1 MSAGRQRLISLLV
14 FIAMIAFWELL
25 SLVYTAEIMPGVP
38 LIPGWEKLFTTTF
51 LSFADYWNGGF
62 GVASVSDGA
71 ERSYPAAML
80 AILSHSWDTLVR
92 LYVGLFVG
100 AVCGILLGLVISWS
114 RWTRRLIDLP
124 VQLLRTLPLLAMVP
138 LFQLWFGTYFSG
150 KVTFIAY
157 GVGVLFVA
165 GTINAVKN
173 VPQIYIDN
181 ARTLGASKVTLYRT
195 VIIPAIFPELRA
207 TIMLSL
213 GTAWATVI
221 GAEYLG
227 AQSGLGYILVYSQQ
241 FGYVDR
247 MFFVALLFVVYASI
261 SYALFNA
268 ISLRV
273 LAWAPRP
280 AGGTIRASRPI
291 AA

>member
-1 MSAGRQRLISLLV
+1 MTGARERLSSGLV
-14 FIAMIAFWELL
+14 FLALIALWEVL
-25 SLVYTAEIMPGVP
+25 SRVYTAEIMPGVP
-38 LIPGWEKLFTTTF
+38 MIPGWEKLFTTTF
-51 LSFADYWNGGF
+51 LSLADYWGGGL

-71 ERSYPAAML
+71 ERSYAAAAL
-80 AILSHSWDTLVR
+80 AVLSHSWDTLIR
-92 LYVGLFVG
+92 LYIGLAVGGVAGTL
-100 AVCGILLGLVISWS
+100 IGLVISWS
-114 RWTRRLIDLP
+114 HWTRRLLDLP

-138 LFQLWFGTYFSG
+138 LFQLWFGTYFIG
-150 KVTFIAY
+150 KVTFVAY

-173 VPQIYIDN
+173 VPQIYLDN
-181 ARTLGASKVTLYRT
+181 ARTLGATKFEVYRT
-195 VIIPAIFPELRA
+195 VIVPAIFPELRA
-207 TIMLSL
+207 TILLSL

-241 FGYVDR
+241 YGYVDR
-247 MFFVALLFVVYASI
+247 MFFVALLFVIYASI

-268 ISLRV
+268 LSARLLEWVPRSARSL
-273 LAWAPRP
+273 A
-280 AGGTIRASRPI
+280 RPI

>member
-1 MSAGRQRLISLLV
+1 MSARAQRATSLLV
-14 FIAMIAFWELL
+14 LAAMMLLWEWA
-25 SLVYTAEIMPGVP
+25 SFVYTAEIMPGVP
-38 LIPGWEKLFTTTF
+38 MIPGWEKLGTTTL
-51 LSFADYWNGGF
+51 LSLADYWGGGL

-71 ERSYPAAML
+71 PRSYTAAAL
-80 AILSHSWDTLVR
+80 AILTHSRDTLLR
-92 LYVGLFVG
+92 LYVGLFIG
-100 AVCGILLGLVISWS
+100 AFAGIGLGLAISWS
-114 RWTRRLIDLP
+114 RLLRRLVDLP

-138 LFQLWFGTYFSG
+138 LFQLWFGTYFAG
-150 KVTFIAY
+150 KVGFVAY

-181 ARTLGASKVTLYRT
+181 ARTLGASKLAVYRT
-195 VIIPAIFPELRA
+195 VIVPAIFPELRA
-207 TIMLSL
+207 TIMLAL

-227 AQSGLGYILVYSQQ
+227 AQSGLGYILIYSQQ

-247 MFFVALLFVVYASI
+247 MFFVALLFIVYASI

-268 ISLRV
+268 ISARI

-280 AGGTIRASRPI
+280 ASRVLVT
-291 AA
+291 